1 MLRSESLQLSLPGL
15 VENRR
20 RRKRPPLPAE
30 TVAWVAA
37 QEREHRCRLINLT
50 GGKFAKVSREDFKR
64 INAHKWYCSTFGY
77 AIRFINRNVHK
88 ICILMHREILRTPDG
103 METDHVNMDKLDN
116 RRENLR
122 LCNKRQNQGNRNGS
136 RYTTKTSSFKGV
148 RWHKRHSVW
157 EAYITRGGRY
167 QYLGS
172 FIDEISAASAYN
184 AAALQHFGQFAR
196 LNPV

>member
-1 MLRSESLQLSLPGL
+1 M
-15 VENRR
+15 V
-20 RRKRPPLPAE
+20 
-30 TVAWVAA
+30 A

-64 INAHKWYCSTFGY
+64 INASKWYCSTFGY
-77 AIRFINRNVHK
+77 AVRFINRNGHK
-88 ICILMHREILRTPDG
+88 ICIFMHREILRTPDG
-103 METDHVNMDKLDN
+103 METDHINMDKLDN

-148 RWHKRHSVW
+148 RWHKRELTW
-157 EAYITRGGRY
+157 QAYITKNGRY
-167 QYLGS
+167 HHLGTFS
-172 FIDEISAASAYN
+172 VETDAAKAYN

-196 LNPV
+196 LNPA